1 MKKTSAILAL
11 AFVLIPGTLLA
22 APAHKMSHKTSHSA
36 KAKTAAM
43 YVCTKCHMT
52 YSAAEAK
59 KDHYKC
65 PMDGGKLVPQTKASS
80 KKTM

>member
-1 MKKTSAILAL
+1 MKTACAVLSLAL
-11 AFVLIPGTLLA
+11 IAFPSMALA
-22 APAHKMSHKTSHSA
+22 APAQKLAPKAAHTA
-36 KAKTAAM
+36 KAKTAVV
-43 YVCTKCHMT
+43 YECTLCHMT

-65 PMDGGKLVPQTKASS
+65 PMDGGKLVPQTKASA